1 MPIGVEQPIA
11 SSGVDRGKLVSG
23 LHPASNDFLSIRK
36 KAPSRM
42 NCNIY
47 SMLQIVNV
55 KSKGV
60 TDADAV
66 PNTPFI

>member
-1 MPIGVEQPIA
+1 
-11 SSGVDRGKLVSG
+11 LVSG

-60 TDADAV
+60 TDADSV

>member
-1 MPIGVEQPIA
+1 
-11 SSGVDRGKLVSG
+11 LVSG

-36 KAPSRM
+36 KVPSRM